1 MNLKIDQQNSPD
13 AKNQGEKMKKN
24 AQNKQPTIHITGVPE
39 EKVRAREKKIDLKN
53 DQTSQ
58 IW

>member
-1 MNLKIDQQNSPD
+1 MNLKTDQQNSPD

-24 AQNKQPTIHITGVPE
+24 AQNKQPTTHITGVPE